1 MRTKGGFDMKG
12 RCWTEEEDRL
22 LAETV
27 LRSVR
32 EGGNQLDAFQ
42 EVAEKIN
49 RTPGACGFRWN
60 AVVRKREAETFR
72 KAKKE
77 RVENQLKRKRKPSI
91 TINDV
96 IRQLKEF
103 EAEYLSTRERL
114 SELEK
119 RLAEKE
125 KKLQAAEAEHSRL
138 TEEWNAFESFQNEI
152 KDRYTSLLRLFQTAR
167 QLETTGRR
175 EILGEET
182 EYKEIGAGVESKTE
196 AES

>member
-1 MRTKGGFDMKG
+1 MKG

>member
-1 MRTKGGFDMKG
+1 MKG
-12 RCWTEEEDRL
+12 RCWTEEEDQL

-27 LRSVR
+27 LLSVR

-42 EVAEKIN
+42 EVAEKIK

-60 AVVRKREAETFR
+60 AVVRKREADAFQE
-72 KAKKE
+72 AKKE

-91 TINDV
+91 SINDV

-103 EAEYLSTRERL
+103 EAEYLSTRTRL

-125 KKLQAAEAEHSRL
+125 KKLQVAEAEHSRL
-138 TEEWNAFESFQNEI
+138 TEEWDAFESFQNEI

-167 QLETTGRR
+167 HMEAADRQES
-175 EILGEET
+175 LGEGT
-182 EYKEIGAGVESKTE
+182 ENKEIGTGVESKLE